1 MSTVLVTGGTG
12 ALGREVTAR
21 LMGRGYR
28 VRILSHRAQPDT
40 LPGVEVVTGDLA
52 SGEGL
57 REAAAGVEAI
67 VHCASNP
74 RDPQPVDV
82 AGTRALLEAARAEGR
97 TARATN
103 GSESA
108 GTQFPQA
115 VLAEGPQVVYIS
127 IVGVDRSAYGYYQAK
142 YKAEGLIEQSG
153 LPWTVLRATQFHTL
167 VHDRFIAPAVDASSP
182 AEIVIPAG
190 LRFQS
195 VDISDV
201 AEHLV
206 ALLEQGP
213 ARQTLE
219 MGGPQTLTLEEMT
232 DTYLWVRGVGA
243 TVRSEPVQGGL
254 FDVFRSGVNL
264 VPARAEG
271 TITWEQ
277 YLRRVYG
284 R

>member
-12 ALGREVTAR
+12 GLGREVTAR
-21 LMGRGYR
+21 LMGRGHR
-28 VRILSHRAQPDT
+28 VRVLSHRAQPDT
-40 LPGVEVVTGDLA
+40 PPGVEVATGDLA
-52 SGEGL
+52 SGMGL
-57 REAAAGVEAI
+57 REATAGVEAI

-74 RDPQPVDV
+74 KDPQPVDV
-82 AGTRALLEAARAEGR
+82 AGTRALLEAARAVG
-97 TARATN
+97 
-103 GSESA
+103 G
-108 GTQFPQA
+108 P
-115 VLAEGPQVVYIS
+115 PQVVYIS

-142 YKAEGLIEQSG
+142 YQAEGLIEQSG

-190 LRFQS
+190 LRFQP
-195 VDISDV
+195 VDIGDV
-201 AEHLV
+201 AERLV
-206 ALLEQGP
+206 ALVEQGP
-213 ARQTLE
+213 ARQVLE

-243 TVRSEPVQGGL
+243 NVRAAPAQGEL
-254 FDVFRSGVNL
+254 FEAFRSGINL
-264 VPARAEG
+264 VPAHAEG

-277 YLRRVYG
+277 YLRCVYG

>member
-1 MSTVLVTGGTG
+1 MSTVLVTGGAG

-52 SGEGL
+52 SGAGL
-57 REAAAGVEAI
+57 REAVVDVAAI

-74 RDPQPVDV
+74 RYPQPVDV
-82 AGTRALLEAARAEGR
+82 AGTRALLEAARA
-97 TARATN
+97 TN
-103 GSESA
+103 S
-108 GTQFPQA
+108 Q
-115 VLAEGPQVVYIS
+115 PQVVYIS

-142 YKAEGLIEQSG
+142 YQAEGLIEQSG

-201 AEHLV
+201 AERLI

-243 TVRSEPVQGGL
+243 TVRSEPAQGGL
-254 FDVFRSGVNL
+254 FDVFRSGINL
-264 VPARAEG
+264 VPGHAEG

-277 YLRRVYG
+277 FLRRVYG

>member
-1 MSTVLVTGGTG
+1 M
-12 ALGREVTAR
+12 
-21 LMGRGYR
+21 
-28 VRILSHRAQPDT
+28 
-40 LPGVEVVTGDLA
+40 GDLA
-52 SGEGL
+52 TGEGL

-74 RDPQPVDV
+74 KDPQPVDV
-82 AGTRALLEAARAEGR
+82 AGTRALLEVARAEG
-97 TARATN
+97 
-103 GSESA
+103 
-108 GTQFPQA
+108 Q
-115 VLAEGPQVVYIS
+115 PQVVYIS

-142 YKAEGLIEQSG
+142 YKVEGLIEQSG

-201 AEHLV
+201 AERLI

-232 DTYLWVRGVGA
+232 DTYLWVRGVAA
-243 TVRSEPVQGGL
+243 TVRSEPAQGGL
-254 FDVFRSGVNL
+254 FDVFRSGINL
-264 VPARAEG
+264 VPAHAEG

>member
-12 ALGREVTAR
+12 GLGREVTAR
-21 LMGRGYR
+21 LVGRGHR
-28 VRILSHRAQPDT
+28 VRVLSHRAQPDT
-40 LPGVEVVTGDLA
+40 PPGVEVATGDLA
-52 SGEGL
+52 SGAGL
-57 REAAAGVEAI
+57 REATAGVEAI

-74 RDPQPVDV
+74 RDSQSVDV
-82 AGTRALLEAARAEGR
+82 AGTQALLEAARAGGR

-108 GTQFPQA
+108 KTQFSQA
-115 VLAEGPQVVYIS
+115 VLAEGPQIVYIS

-142 YKAEGLIEQSG
+142 YQAEGLIEQSG

-195 VDISDV
+195 VDTGDV
-201 AEHLV
+201 AERLA

-213 ARQTLE
+213 AQQTLE

-243 TVRSEPVQGGL
+243 NVRSAPAQGEL
-254 FDVFRSGVNL
+254 FEAFRSGINL
-264 VPARAEG
+264 VPAHAEG